1 MKGLLAVLS
10 CTLLATAL
18 VACGQDKGKAP
29 TETQKKQVQK
39 KDAQKKQAQKKQQG
53 KGAAQSAKQKAQQDR
68 TADCNK
74 QANLKMMRG
83 EDRKRFMSSCVGR

>member
-1 MKGLLAVLS
+1 MKGLLAVLW

-29 TETQKKQVQK
+29 TEVQKKQVQK
-39 KDAQKKQAQKKQQG
+39 KDTQKKQAQKKQG
-53 KGAAQSAKQKAQQDR
+53 KATATSARQKGQDR

-74 QANLKMMRG
+74 QANLKMLRG